1 MKPDEQIHLGVVLAN
16 GLMFSHPTMC
26 KLSHE
31 MPLHRKIEGLESVE
45 YSAAIAINLLCME
58 RYFERDK
65 INEAIGSK
73 LMK

>member
-31 MPLHRKIEGLESVE
+31 ITLHRQTERLESDE
-45 YSAAIAINLLCME
+45 YSAAIAITCAWKDTLRE
-58 RYFERDK
+58 IK
-65 INEAIGSK
+65 
-73 LMK
+73 